1 MIYYCKGVS
10 LMKLKTMCKLYVSL
24 LLPCPRVNSLYLL
37 PLSDFPPDIVPVLF
51 NFYFQGCSFPT
62 ALLVLVCIL
71 FEVHSFNKHVE
82 KGFWQHG
89 LGTSY
94 SNSACFDKDD
104 IWRKKM
110 QFLVQCMLTT
120 ILSPFTLNWIFVKI
134 RQWSHT
140 DQKGKIPNEHST
152 L

>member
-1 MIYYCKGVS
+1 
-10 LMKLKTMCKLYVSL
+10 MKIKTMCKLYVSL
-24 LLPCPRVNSLYLL
+24 LLPCPRVNSLYFLL
-37 PLSDFPPDIVPVLF
+37 PLSDFPSDIVPVLL

-104 IWRKKM
+104 IWRKKNAVSCTVHVDDDP
-110 QFLVQCMLTT
+110 LP
-120 ILSPFTLNWIFVKI
+120 PFTLN
-134 RQWSHT
+134 
-140 DQKGKIPNEHST
+140 
-152 L
+152 

>member
-1 MIYYCKGVS
+1 MQIVH
-10 LMKLKTMCKLYVSL
+10 VSL
-24 LLPCPRVNSLYLL
+24 LLPCPRVNSLYFLL
-37 PLSDFPPDIVPVLF
+37 PLSDFHPDIVPVLF
-51 NFYFQGCSFPT
+51 GFDFQGCSFPA

-104 IWRKKM
+104 IWRKNNAVSCTVHVDDDP
-110 QFLVQCMLTT
+110 LPPPNPLH
-120 ILSPFTLNWIFVKI
+120 PDLNFSK
-134 RQWSHT
+134 
-140 DQKGKIPNEHST
+140 N
-152 L
+152 

>member
-1 MIYYCKGVS
+1 MSMIYYCKGVS
-10 LMKLKTMCKLYVSL
+10 LMKLKTMCKLYVYL

-120 ILSPFTLNWIFVKI
+120 ILSPLHPEFNFCE
-134 RQWSHT
+134 
-140 DQKGKIPNEHST
+140 N
-152 L
+152 